1 MVLADLAV
9 DIGDFFVVLLWIAVF
24 MVWAFAVFDIFRRD
38 DLTGWARAL
47 WLVVVILAPL
57 LGTFVYLIFR
67 PVGATR
73 EERAAVDAAN
83 RQFVA
88 QYEGTSTPNQL
99 KILSDLHDSGK
110 LTDDEFAAQK
120 AKLLGS

>member
-1 MVLADLAV
+1 
-9 DIGDFFVVLLWIAVF
+9 

-47 WLVVVILAPL
+47 WLVVVIVMPL

-67 PVGATR
+67 PMGATQQ
-73 EERAAVDAAN
+73 ERAALDASN
-83 RQFVA
+83 RAFVA
-88 QYEGTSTPNQL
+88 QYEGTSPANQL
-99 KILSDLHDSGK
+99 KILSDLHDAGK

-120 AKLLGS
+120 AKLLETSS